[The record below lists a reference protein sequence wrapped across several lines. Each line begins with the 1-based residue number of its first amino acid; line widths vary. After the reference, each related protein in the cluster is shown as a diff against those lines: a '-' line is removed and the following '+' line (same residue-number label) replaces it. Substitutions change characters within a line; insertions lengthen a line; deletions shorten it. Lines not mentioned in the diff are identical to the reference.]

1 MNMIDEAAAL
11 LRVLSADLGVELEF
25 NASGA
30 CGLRIDDALD
40 ITLRHE
46 LSPPGLLA
54 YASVGAL
61 PKGPVEWPLRSL
73 LEANHLWDRTRGS
86 TWSLAGDEV
95 ILSRFLPLPGLEAAA
110 LSTALADFVEVALAG
125 QRALQPTGAS
135 GASGARWDGAGIS
148 AAPSGG
154 LPPGAIAP

>member
-1 MNMIDEAAAL
+1 MNMIDEAGSL

-25 NASGA
+25 NASEA

-61 PKGPVEWPLRSL
+61 PDSPVEWVLRRL
-73 LEANHLWDRTRGS
+73 LEANHLWDQTRGS
-86 TWSLAGDEV
+86 TWSLTGDEA
-95 ILSRFLPLPGLEAAA
+95 ILSRFLPLPGLEAAT

-125 QRALQPTGAS
+125 QRSLQPTGAS
-135 GASGARWDGAGIS
+135 RGSGAQPAGA
-148 AAPSGG
+148 G